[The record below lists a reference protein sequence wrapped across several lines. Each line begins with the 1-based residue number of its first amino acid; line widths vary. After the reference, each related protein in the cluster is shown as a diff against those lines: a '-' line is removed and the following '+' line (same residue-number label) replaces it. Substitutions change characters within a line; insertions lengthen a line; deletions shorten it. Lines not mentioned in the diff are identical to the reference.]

1 MLENVLILL
10 FSALGA
16 LLVVADAER
25 SNDAIWLNPDRR
37 ERRAAPHPQ

>member
-10 FSALGA
+10 FSTLGA

-25 SNDAIWLNPDRR
+25 SNNALWLNTDQR
-37 ERRAAPHPQ
+37 ERRAASHP

>member
-10 FSALGA
+10 FAGLGA

-25 SNDAIWLNPDRR
+25 SNNALWLNPDPR
-37 ERRAAPHPQ
+37 EGRAAPHPR